1 MSGPVKTVL
10 LGPAD
15 PRQAREVGRF
25 GLDGAV
31 IVVGGD
37 APYALGSAAAAE
49 VAAALPPLAARIVWS
64 VADAPRPAFA
74 AGAVA
79 RPGEPFPAG
88 ASPRVRLLPP
98 GGPDPDA
105 RYLPGELL
113 WIPPRSGATI
123 LEAYD
128 LAALGRLARVAPLMI
143 EAPGGAADV
152 APLLHAVR
160 PAALLFGDAVRA
172 AGRFIDVDALED
184 GIAEVAKAN
193 AAAFSGAR

>member
-31 IVVGGD
+31 LVVGGD
-37 APYALGSAAAAE
+37 EPYALDVEAAAE
-49 VAAALPPLAARIVWS
+49 VAAALPPLAARIVWRR
-64 VADAPRPAFA
+64 AGAPRPTFA

-79 RPGEPFPAG
+79 RPGETFPAG
-88 ASPRVRLLPP
+88 AAPRVRLLPP

-105 RYLPGELL
+105 RYVPGELL
-113 WIPPRSGATI
+113 WIQPRPGAPI

-128 LAALGRLARVAPLMI
+128 LAAVGRL
-143 EAPGGAADV
+143 
-152 APLLHAVR
+152 
-160 PAALLFGDAVRA
+160 
-172 AGRFIDVDALED
+172 
-184 GIAEVAKAN
+184 
-193 AAAFSGAR
+193 

>member
-1 MSGPVKTVL
+1 VSGPVKTVL

-31 IVVGGD
+31 LVVGGD
-37 APYALGSAAAAE
+37 EPYALDVEAAAE
-49 VAAALPPLAARIVWS
+49 VAAALPPLAARIVWRR
-64 VADAPRPAFA
+64 AGAPRPTFA

-79 RPGEPFPAG
+79 RQGETFPAG
-88 ASPRVRLLPP
+88 AAPRVRLLPP

-105 RYLPGELL
+105 RYVPGELL
-113 WIPPRSGATI
+113 WIPPRPGATI

-152 APLLHAVR
+152 GPLLHAVR
-160 PAALLFGDAVRA
+160 PAALLFGEAVRA
-172 AGRFIDVDALED
+172 AGRFIDVDALEE
-184 GIAEVAKAN
+184 GLAAVARAN
-193 AAAFSGAR
+193 AAAFSAPL